1 MIPGPHRQTHAMQ
14 RGAAAHDAVGTAGVP
29 VDGPLTRRSTV
40 DARRVRGRK
49 PGCDDAFLRGHVDDI
64 AAPSDLDEV
73 GPVRGLELV
82 EPCDARDPE
91 YVTSHCAR
99 HRLAA
104 TAIERREI
112 GRVPALVSAV
122 TAEAGVERVG
132 PIGADDTND
141 VVAVRSS
148 SRLAHA

>member
-1 MIPGPHRQTHAMQ
+1 MQ

-29 VDGPLTRRSTV
+29 LDGPLTRRSTV

-49 PGCDDAFLRGHVDDI
+49 PGRLNAFLRGHVDDI
-64 AAPSDLDEV
+64 AAPSDLNQL

-82 EPCDARDPE
+82 EPRDSHGPE
-91 YVTSHCAR
+91 DVTSHCPR

-104 TAIERREI
+104 TALERREI
-112 GRVPALVSAV
+112 GCVPALVLGV
-122 TAEAGVERVG
+122 TAEAGIEWVG
-132 PIGADDTND
+132 PAGADDADD

-148 SRLAHA
+148 SRSVHA